1 MNSNESSKQIY
12 RQSLNYEDAVL
23 LTKIRDISL
32 WRDTNTKAYES
43 GVLTLMMLLPRDLRE
58 KTRGWWKHETIYENL
73 SNKGKA
79 EFDEL
84 LLFML
89 NLLEDHNICFPKV
102 RYHEGI
108 L

>member
-1 MNSNESSKQIY
+1 MNNNEKSKLIY

-32 WRDTNTKAYES
+32 WRDTNTKTYES
-43 GVLTLMMLLPRDLRE
+43 GVLTLTMLLPKDLRQ
-58 KTRGWWKHETIYENL
+58 KTREYWKHDTIYENL
-73 SNKGKA
+73 SSDGKA

-84 LLFML
+84 FLFIL

-102 RYHEGI
+102 KYHEGI